1 MHPKLK
7 KFDLLKTGTPAE
19 KDLVKYI
26 TASMLEKL
34 GEEKTV
40 KIFSALS
47 EVGIKLVDFS
57 NALSSRGP
65 GLSMPKLKWLTDK
78 DGHTK
83 PDFRHL
89 EASTE
94 PTEEYP
100 GESLID
106 LDMVR
111 DYLAGRYGREMAVK
125 KLDKMTR
132 GQLLDIY
139 EGLVTGKD
147 VSEICDAIH
156 VQQTTVPDPPRMSW
170 RTDSKGRKVPDY
182 SHLSDGPPEVDHVKT
197 VLTHLTKKHGE
208 TKAKAKIRAMSGLEL
223 VKLSHR
229 IRRNQESMGT
239 ETGKV
244 DLGGGRQIFP
254 APRIDWSKKR
264 RV

>member
-1 MHPKLK
+1 MAKKSVTRFHTNVRLTHQWDRNGFTVTHHRSQPQRKEGEKRMHPKLK

-34 GEEKTV
+34 GEDKTV

-65 GLSMPKLKWLTDK
+65 GLSMPKMKWLTDK

-89 EASTE
+89 KASTE

-111 DYLAGRYGREMAVK
+111 DSLAAA
-125 KLDKMTR
+125 L
-132 GQLLDIY
+132 
-139 EGLVTGKD
+139 
-147 VSEICDAIH
+147 SSDA
-156 VQQTTVPDPPRMSW
+156 
-170 RTDSKGRKVPDY
+170 G
-182 SHLSDGPPEVDHVKT
+182 
-197 VLTHLTKKHGE
+197 
-208 TKAKAKIRAMSGLEL
+208 
-223 VKLSHR
+223 
-229 IRRNQESMGT
+229 
-239 ETGKV
+239 
-244 DLGGGRQIFP
+244 
-254 APRIDWSKKR
+254 
-264 RV
+264 